1 MTGVSN
7 SDSILNVTKGD
18 ASGEDVAA
26 LVALFSVMANSQS
39 INDAQENDRV
49 PSSWNNKERMFRH
62 FPIPG
67 PGAWRASG
75 LA

>member
-26 LVALFSVMANSQS
+26 LVALFSVMASSQS
-39 INDAQENDRV
+39 TSDAQENDRV
-49 PSSWNNKERMFRH
+49 LSSWNNKERMFRH